1 MCSLRDL
8 PLEPPKVRG
17 IGQSPLIYTASAAFR
32 ATENEPMTAYSHFL
46 IENKLVIMEP
56 GLG

>member
-17 IGQSPLIYTASAAFR
+17 IGQSPLIYTASVAFR
-32 ATENEPMTAYSHFL
+32 ATENEPMTDYSHCFK
-46 IENKLVIMEP
+46 ENRLGIMGP